1 MIALFLCL
9 WLQGLVRQAFGEMV
23 EVIDYQAQPLAQLLE
38 ARESSTFGA
47 KGRKKCYQEGLI
59 VIYK

>member
-9 WLQGLVRQAFGEMV
+9 WLQGLVRQGFGEMV
-23 EVIDYQAQPLAQLLE
+23 EVIDYQAQTLAQLLE

-47 KGRKKCYQEGLI
+47 KGRKKCYQEG
-59 VIYK
+59 